1 MCKWGVPSA
10 DKENHLSKSTTEKT
24 KHNKIWET
32 VSNVPVGNTF
42 RSVVARA
49 KQSKA
54 WKTLSNLSVNDT
66 LKSVA
71 VQAKQSKALKIT
83 AGMAVGAS
91 AVAGTAVAGLK
102 IFEDFLPESVKEY
115 LPNWLKKN
123 KLDQSREE
131 KCPDNSYETME
142 DVSDTEMS
150 GHITETVPEISDLDS
165 QNERSADSYETM
177 ENDSDTVMSGDM
189 TKTMPETS
197 DEKCPLK
204 SYKTMK
210 NDSDTEM
217 PGDIKKP
224 TPNINNNRNVSQ
236 EKKPQSGKKS
246 VKTITNKN
254 NDEGHK
260 EGIDW
265 DRVIK
270 NVEEAAITVLP
281 PILAVGLAVGLF
293 ICGNP
298 RLAKKAAKNL
308 RRSYG

>member
-32 VSNVPVGNTF
+32 VSNLPVGNTF

-66 LKSVA
+66 LKAVA

-131 KCPDNSYETME
+131 KCPDNSYETMK
-142 DVSDTEMS
+142 
-150 GHITETVPEISDLDS
+150 
-165 QNERSADSYETM
+165 
-177 ENDSDTVMSGDM
+177 NDSDTVMSGDI
-189 TKTMPETS
+189 TKTVPEIS

-204 SYKTMK
+204 SYETMKDVSGTAMPGHIKETEQKISDLDSQNEWPDNKTME
-210 NDSDTEM
+210 DVSDTEM
-217 PGDIKKP
+217 PGDIKKS
-224 TPNINNNRNVSQ
+224 TPNVNNNRNVSHQ
-236 EKKPQSGKKS
+236 NQTQLE
-246 VKTITNKN
+246 TITNKN

>member
-1 MCKWGVPSA
+1 MGGVPSA

-32 VSNVPVGNTF
+32 VSNLPVGNTF

-83 AGMAVGAS
+83 AGTAVGAS

-131 KCPDNSYETME
+131 KCPDNSYETMK
-142 DVSDTEMS
+142 DVSDTEMPGS
-150 GHITETVPEISDLDS
+150 ITETVPEISDLDS

-177 ENDSDTVMSGDM
+177 
-189 TKTMPETS
+189 
-197 DEKCPLK
+197 
-204 SYKTMK
+204 K
-210 NDSDTEM
+210 NVSDTEM

-224 TPNINNNRNVSQ
+224 TPNINNNRNVSHQ
-236 EKKPQSGKKS
+236 NQTQLE
-246 VKTITNKN
+246 TITNKN

-265 DRVIK
+265 DRVVK
-270 NVEEAAITVLP
+270 NVKEATVTVLS
-281 PILAVGLAVGLF
+281 PIIVVGLIVGLT